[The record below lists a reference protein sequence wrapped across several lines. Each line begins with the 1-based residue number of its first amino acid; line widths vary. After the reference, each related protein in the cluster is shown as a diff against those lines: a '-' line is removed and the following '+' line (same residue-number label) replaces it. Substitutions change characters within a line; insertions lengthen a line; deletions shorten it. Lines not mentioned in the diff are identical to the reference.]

1 MKKVCLSILC
11 LSFASCSAA
20 SLSPQPQIRTNSVV
34 SISDLKLLKCSE
46 ETKINYLAQMLI
58 KACIPDE
65 RVSQFPHGPTILAT
79 FRGEVIA
86 RKQYKQGSLILCEQ
100 SDKRIPK
107 LNQPQQ
113 KMVQGFLTDCPT
125 N

>member
-1 MKKVCLSILC
+1 MLC
-11 LSFASCSAA
+11 LSFASCGTT
-20 SLSPQPQIRTNSVV
+20 LVPWQPQAHSDSVV
-34 SISDLKLLKCSE
+34 SINHMKLLKCSE

-65 RVSQFPHGPTILAT
+65 RATHYPHGPTILAT

-86 RKQYKQGSLILCEQ
+86 RKQYREGSLILCEQ
-100 SDKRIPK
+100 ADKSIPK

-113 KMVQGFLTDCPT
+113 KMVQGFLIDCPS